1 MTEKKKVLGK
11 GKKFKEIAGIRKCEL
26 PRCKNFED
34 ENQKKF
40 KSLKI
45 LHQDIQRKSNT
56 PTPQTISKNQFFQR
70 ISDSPHVTAHS
81 SFSKRKSLPNISE
94 ISEIYVKSLHSKL
107 QKYKEKSLNLE
118 EEIKELESKCLNQ
131 QSILHSQID
140 SLTNEIKQQKQ
151 KSEDQQ
157 IILQQEILKLRK
169 ENDES
174 THKYKSSLLTLPSL
188 LSSNLDL
195 QGTEKLLNFLNTFTE
210 KAQNDQNLY
219 EMTGKFN
226 HISSLVS
233 TSREILAQPAV
244 QAIVLTDYIGQSQ
257 GELNLKSGDY
267 VTILNSDE
275 HNSWWL
281 GRVGEQVGVFPRQHV
296 MLD

>member
-1 MTEKKKVLGK
+1 MMTEKKKVLGK
-11 GKKFKEIAGIRKCEL
+11 GKKFKDIAGIRKCEL
-26 PRCKNFED
+26 PRAKNFED
-34 ENQKKF
+34 DYSKKF

-45 LHQDIQRKSNT
+45 LQQDIQRKSNT

-70 ISDSPHVTAHS
+70 VSESPHVTTHS

-107 QKYKEKSLNLE
+107 EKYKMKSSALE
-118 EEIKELESKCLNQ
+118 EEIKDLESKYLNQ
-131 QSILHSQID
+131 QNLLQSQID
-140 SLTNEIKQQKQ
+140 CLNSELKQQKQ

-169 ENDES
+169 ENEES
-174 THKYKSSLLTLPSL
+174 THIFKTALSSLPLVLGEHLDVEGKDKL
-188 LSSNLDL
+188 LSFINSLIEKDSNDC
-195 QGTEKLLNFLNTFTE
+195 F
-210 KAQNDQNLY
+210 
-219 EMTGKFN
+219 MTGTFK
-226 HISSLVS
+226 HLSSLVS
-233 TSREILAQPAV
+233 TSRENPTQSVV
-244 QAIVLTDYIGQSQ
+244 QAIVLTDYSAQSQ
-257 GELNLKSGDY
+257 GELNLKSGDI
-267 VTILNSDE
+267 VTVLNSDE